1 MRIGRLRHL
10 ITIQTLKTIVNGC
23 GDVKKDYVDFCK
35 VWASV
40 EPVNANEKYLQKQEN
55 MEITHKIEI
64 RFLKGI
70 GVTSQ
75 ILFNERKFD
84 IKSIINPLEKN
95 EKLILLATENE
106 E

>member
-40 EPVNANEKYLQKQEN
+40 EPINANEKYLQKQV
-55 MEITHKIEI
+55 
-64 RFLKGI
+64 LKGI

>member
-10 ITIQTLKTIVNGC
+10 ITLQTLQSTRNEYGEVEKGYA
-23 GDVKKDYVDFCK
+23 DLAK

-40 EPVNANEKYLQKQEN
+40 EPISANEKYLQKQEN
-55 MEITHKIEI
+55 MQITHKIEI

-70 GVTSQ
+70 GITTQ
-75 ILFNERKFD
+75 ILFNERKFKV
-84 IKSIINPLEKN
+84 KSVINPLEKN

-106 E
+106 Y